1 MRLNFFQNQPV
12 PATREKIL
20 LAAYQ
25 IFAQKDFQTATISE
39 IAQAAGVGDA
49 TIYEYFRNKEDLL
62 FEIPQLVLKDVFEE
76 MNLHMQG
83 IEGAFNKIRKFIWL
97 YFWFLEN
104 NPEWTSISMLN
115 LRQNSKFSH
124 TKSYEHIREWSR
136 HIIRMV
142 EEGKQE
148 GIIGEEVEPNL
159 VRDLLLGFME
169 HIAVRWL
176 LMKKPPKLTPL
187 TNSVTEMVIHAIKKE
202 TDPK

>member
-1 MRLNFFQNQPV
+1 MHLNFYQNLPI
-12 PATREKIL
+12 PTTREKIL

-25 IFAQKDFQTATISE
+25 IFAQKDFQTATIGE
-39 IAQAAGVGDA
+39 IAKAAGVGDA
-49 TIYEYFRNKEDLL
+49 TIYEYFRNKEELL
-62 FEIPQLVLKDVFEE
+62 FEIPQLVLKGVFEE

-115 LRQNSKFSH
+115 LRQNPKFFQ
-124 TKSYEHIREWSR
+124 TKSYDYIREWSR

-148 GIIGEEVEPNL
+148 GNIREDVDPNL

-176 LMKKPPKLTPL
+176 LMKKPPQLIPL
-187 TNSVTEMVIHAIKKE
+187 TNSVTEMVTHAIKKE